1 MPKDDGLLAVD
12 VRLYLAR
19 NGKAPFEHWLEG
31 LKDSTAR
38 ARIKARVN
46 RLRLG
51 NFGDS
56 KSVGQ
61 GVFELRLDFGP
72 GYRIYFGR
80 ASNTV
85 LLLLCGGSKKSQR
98 ADIEQAK
105 RYWNDYQSRQ
115 KASKEEDS

>member
-1 MPKDDGLLAVD
+1 MQRDSLLPVD

-38 ARIKARVN
+38 ARVKARVN

-51 NFGDS
+51 NFGHS

-72 GYRIYFGR
+72 GYRVYFGR

-85 LLLLCGGSKKSQR
+85 VLLLSGGSKKGQA

-105 RYWNDYQSRQ
+105 RYWNDYQNRQ
-115 KASKEEDS
+115 EASKE

>member
-1 MPKDDGLLAVD
+1 MQQDSSLPVD
-12 VRLYLAR
+12 VRVYLAR
-19 NGKAPFEHWLEG
+19 NGKAPFERWLEG

-38 ARIKARVN
+38 AKVKARIN

-56 KSVGQ
+56 KSLGQ

-72 GYRIYFGR
+72 GYRLYFGR

-85 LLLLCGGSKKSQR
+85 VLLLCGGSKKRQQ

-105 RYWNDYQSRQ
+105 GYWNEYQDRQ
-115 KASKEEDS
+115 EASKK

>member
-1 MPKDDGLLAVD
+1 MPRDNGLLPVD

-19 NGKAPFEHWLEG
+19 NGKTPFEHWLEG
-31 LKDSTAR
+31 LKDSMTR

-80 ASNTV
+80 ASSMV
-85 LLLLCGGSKKSQR
+85 LLLCGGSKKSQP
-98 ADIEQAK
+98 ADIEEAK
-105 RYWNDYQSRQ
+105 RYWNDYQKLQ
-115 KASKEEDS
+115 KASKE

>member
-1 MPKDDGLLAVD
+1 MQKDGLLPVD

-19 NGKAPFEHWLEG
+19 NGKAPFEHWPEG

-38 ARIKARVN
+38 ARIKRVN

-56 KSVGQ
+56 KPVGQ

-98 ADIEQAK
+98 ADIEQGK

-115 KASKEEDS
+115 EASKEEDS

>member
-1 MPKDDGLLAVD
+1 MQQDSLLPVD

-19 NGKAPFEHWLEG
+19 NGRAPFERWLEG
-31 LKDSTAR
+31 LKDSVVR

-85 LLLLCGGSKKSQR
+85 VLLLCGGSKKGQQ

-105 RYWNDYQSRQ
+105 GYWNDYQNRQ
-115 KASKEEDS
+115 ETSKE